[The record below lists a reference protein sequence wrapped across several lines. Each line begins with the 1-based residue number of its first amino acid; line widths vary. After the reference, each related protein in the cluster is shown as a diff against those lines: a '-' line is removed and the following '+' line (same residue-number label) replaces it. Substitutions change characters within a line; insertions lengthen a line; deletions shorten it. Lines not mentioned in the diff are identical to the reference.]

1 MPKHRIRSNLYGCT
15 MSSFNTISAEKL
27 ARLIGTPKC
36 PVLVDVRTDE
46 DFASDPRLVPG
57 SIRRPFAQVAD
68 WAHELSGRAAIVVC
82 QKGLKLSHGAAAW
95 LRHAGIPADSL
106 EGGALAWAQAQL
118 PMVPADRIPPP
129 DPQGRTIWVTR
140 SRPKIDRI
148 ACPWLIRRF
157 VDPNAVF
164 LFVPT
169 PEVQGVA
176 ERFSATPFDIEG
188 EDIFWTHRGDLCTFD
203 VMVDEF
209 GLATEPLKRL
219 ATIVR
224 GADTARLD
232 LAPEAPGLLAASLG
246 LSRMYADDLAQ
257 LEAGLSLYDAFYRWC
272 RDATEETHNWPSKK
286 PGA

>member
-1 MPKHRIRSNLYGCT
+1 MPKHRIRSNRYGCT

-68 WAHELSGRAAIVVC
+68 WAHELTGRAAIVVC

-118 PMVPADRIPPP
+118 PMVPAARIPPL

-157 VDPNAVF
+157 IDPGAVF

-169 PEVQGVA
+169 SEVQGVA

-188 EDIFWTHRGDLCTFD
+188 EDIFWTHRGEFCTFD

-209 GLATEPLKRL
+209 GLSTEPLKRL
-219 ATIVR
+219 AIIVR

-272 RDATEETHNWPSKK
+272 RDATDETHNWPSKK